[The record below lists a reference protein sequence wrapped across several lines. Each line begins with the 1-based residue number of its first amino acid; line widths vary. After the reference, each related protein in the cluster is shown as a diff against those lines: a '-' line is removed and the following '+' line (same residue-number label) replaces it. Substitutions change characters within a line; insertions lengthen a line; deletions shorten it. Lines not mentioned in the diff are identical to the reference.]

1 MSNRRTFAIISH
13 PDAGKTT
20 LTEKLLLQGG
30 AIHLAG
36 EVKARGAARRARSD
50 WMKIEQQ
57 RGISVTSSVMTFE
70 RDGITFNLLDTP
82 GHEDFSEDTY
92 RTLTAVDSAIMVID
106 AAKGIE
112 PQTRKLFE
120 VCRLRSVPIITFVN
134 KVDREG
140 RSVFET
146 LDEVADALALDVVP
160 MSWPIGMGGVFQGVL
175 DFATDTISRP
185 EGDSREFLG
194 KVTPAED
201 IPAEIAD
208 EIELAQGGYPSF
220 DLEAYRH
227 GDMTP
232 VYFGSAL
239 KNFGV
244 AELIDA
250 IARFAPPPRPQPSE
264 QGTIQPENKEV
275 TGFIFKVQANMDPQ
289 HRDRIAFMRLVSGT
303 FKRGMKLI
311 PSALGKP
318 VAIHSPIL
326 FFAQDRELADTAEPG
341 DIIGIPNHGTLR
353 VGDTLSETNK
363 VRFTGLPNFA
373 PEILRR
379 VALKDPTK
387 TKQLRKALDD
397 LSEEGV
403 IQVFYPELG
412 GQWIVGVVG
421 QLQLDVL
428 ISRLEAEYK
437 VAAVL
442 EASPF
447 DTARWLKG
455 SEAALRQFT
464 DINKSNLAKDR
475 DGDPVFMARSAWD
488 VGYQQERNPELV
500 QMIQQKMF
508 TFEDLVTIDA
518 AGLQREGRRAAHD
531 RPDAVADG
539 LQERTGSRGWHL
551 QLGAAAHALQGHQQ
565 PPAPAVR
572 GFLRKRVFHD
582 CGREHRAGLPDQ
594 PGQAQS
600 CEQQARE
607 R

>member
-1 MSNRRTFAIISH
+1 MTSNRRTFAIISH

-36 EVKARGAARRARSD
+36 EVKARGQARRARSD

-70 RDGITFNLLDTP
+70 KNGITFNLLDTP

-140 RSVFET
+140 RSPFET
-146 LDEVADALALDVVP
+146 LDEVADALALDVCP
-160 MSWPIGMGGVFQGVL
+160 MSWPVGLGGLFKGVL
-175 DFATDTISRP
+175 DFTTGLTSVP

-194 KVTPAED
+194 KCEKIELPPEV
-201 IPAEIAD
+201 AD
-208 EIELAQGGYPSF
+208 EVELARGGYPEF
-220 DLEAYRH
+220 DLEAYRN
-227 GDMTP
+227 GDLTP

-244 AELIDA
+244 TELIDA
-250 IARFAPPPRPQPSE
+250 ISRYAPPPRPQPSSE
-264 QGTIQPENKEV
+264 GVISPDGQEV

-303 FKRGMKLI
+303 FKRGMKLT

-318 VAIHSPIL
+318 IAIHSPIL
-326 FFAQDRELADTAEPG
+326 FFAQDREIADSAEPG

-353 VGDTLSETNK
+353 VGDTLSEANK

-403 IQVFYPELG
+403 IQVFYPEIG
-412 GQWIVGVVG
+412 SQWIVGVVG

-437 VAAVL
+437 VAAGL

-455 SEAALRQFT
+455 GDAALKDFA
-464 DINKSNLAKDR
+464 DFNKSNLAVDR
-475 DGDPVFMARSAWD
+475 DGDPVFLAKSAWD
-488 VGYQQERNPELV
+488 VGYQQERNPDL
-500 QMIQQKMF
+500 
-508 TFEDLVTIDA
+508 TFSATK
-518 AGLQREGRRAAHD
+518 
-531 RPDAVADG
+531 
-539 LQERTGSRGWHL
+539 ER
-551 QLGAAAHALQGHQQ
+551 
-565 PPAPAVR
+565 
-572 GFLRKRVFHD
+572 
-582 CGREHRAGLPDQ
+582 
-594 PGQAQS
+594 
-600 CEQQARE
+600 
-607 R
+607 

>member
-36 EVKARGAARRARSD
+36 QVKARGAARRARSD

-140 RSVFET
+140 RSPFDT
-146 LDEVADALALDVVP
+146 LDEVADALALDVCP
-160 MSWPIGMGGVFQGVL
+160 MSWPIGMGGEFKGVL
-175 DFATDTISRP
+175 DFAKGTISRP

-194 KVTPAED
+194 KVTPADD
-201 IPAEIAD
+201 IPEAIAE
-208 EIELAQGGYPSF
+208 EIELARGGYPEF
-220 DLEAYRH
+220 DIEAYRH
-227 GDMTP
+227 GDLTP

-250 IARFAPPPRPQPSE
+250 IASYAPPPRPQPSE
-264 QGTIQPENKEV
+264 EGMVDPDGPEV

-303 FKRGMKLI
+303 FRRGMKLT

-318 VAIHSPIL
+318 IAIHSPIL
-326 FFAQDRELADTAEPG
+326 FFAQDREIADSAEPG

-353 VGDTLSETNK
+353 VGDTLSESNK

-403 IQVFYPELG
+403 IQVFYPEIG
-412 GQWIVGVVG
+412 SQWIVGVVG

-428 ISRLEAEYK
+428 VSRLEAEYK
-437 VAAVL
+437 VAAGL
-442 EASPF
+442 EPAPF

-455 SEAALRQFT
+455 SDAALKAFA
-464 DINKSNLAKDR
+464 DFNKANLAKDR
-475 DGDPVFMARSAWD
+475 DGDPVFLARSAWD
-488 VGYQQERNPELV
+488 VGYQQERNPDL
-500 QMIQQKMF
+500 
-508 TFEDLVTIDA
+508 TFSATK
-518 AGLQREGRRAAHD
+518 
-531 RPDAVADG
+531 
-539 LQERTGSRGWHL
+539 ER
-551 QLGAAAHALQGHQQ
+551 
-565 PPAPAVR
+565 
-572 GFLRKRVFHD
+572 
-582 CGREHRAGLPDQ
+582 
-594 PGQAQS
+594 
-600 CEQQARE
+600 
-607 R
+607 

>member
-1 MSNRRTFAIISH
+1 MSSNRRTFAIISH

-36 EVKARGAARRARSD
+36 EVKARGQARRARSD

-57 RGISVTSSVMTFE
+57 RGISVTSSVMTFQK
-70 RDGITFNLLDTP
+70 DGVVFNLLDTP

-146 LDEVADALALDVVP
+146 LDEVADALALDVCP
-160 MSWPIGMGGVFQGVL
+160 MSWPIGMGGVFEGVL
-175 DFATDTISRP
+175 DFATNTIARP

-194 KVTPAED
+194 KRDPLVDGA
-201 IPAEIAD
+201 IPADIAE
-208 EIELAQGGYPSF
+208 EIELAQVGYPEF
-220 DLEAYRH
+220 DLTAYRN
-227 GDMTP
+227 GDLTP

-244 AELIDA
+244 SEMIDA
-250 IARFAPPPRPQPSE
+250 IARHAPPPRPQPSDN
-264 QGTIQPENKEV
+264 GTIETDFPEV
-275 TGFIFKVQANMDPQ
+275 TGFVFKVQANMDPM
-289 HRDRIAFMRLVSGT
+289 HRDRIAFMRMVSGT
-303 FKRGMKLI
+303 FKRGMKLT
-311 PSALGKP
+311 PSGLGKP
-318 VAIHSPIL
+318 IAVHSPIL
-326 FFAQDRELADTAEPG
+326 FFAQDREIADTAEAG

-353 VGDTLSETNK
+353 VGDTLSEKNV

-379 VALKDPTK
+379 VQLKDPTK

-403 IQVFYPELG
+403 IQVFYPEIG
-412 GQWIVGVVG
+412 AQSIVGVVG

-437 VAAVL
+437 VEAVL
-442 EASPF
+442 EPSPF
-447 DTARWLKG
+447 DTARWIKG
-455 SEAALRQFT
+455 SDAALKNFT
-464 DINKSNLAKDR
+464 DFNMSNLARDR

-488 VGYQQERNPELV
+488 VGYQQERNPDL
-500 QMIQQKMF
+500 
-508 TFEDLVTIDA
+508 TFSATK
-518 AGLQREGRRAAHD
+518 
-531 RPDAVADG
+531 
-539 LQERTGSRGWHL
+539 ER
-551 QLGAAAHALQGHQQ
+551 
-565 PPAPAVR
+565 
-572 GFLRKRVFHD
+572 
-582 CGREHRAGLPDQ
+582 
-594 PGQAQS
+594 
-600 CEQQARE
+600 
-607 R
+607 